1 MTRRIAS
8 AILRTVW
15 ATLIAGGFV
24 AYLTTRSL
32 LLADLDNSL
41 VDRARALPALS
52 GEVEANP
59 RLEESSGDRYV
70 IYNRLQQ
77 TVGRLPPSDV
87 GIPQP
92 AVLDAG
98 FARLGDGKRVRRLK
112 LKFTPRDGGEPVTV
126 VYSGSAE
133 RFDQVLTRL
142 AVALAVFGLFAGGAA
157 AAVAV
162 AASRSA
168 LRPLRETTDAI
179 TAIDERRLDQR
190 IATDT
195 LPSELR
201 PVADR
206 LNEML
211 ERLQDAFTQRKQF
224 LADASHELRT
234 PVAALVTT
242 LEVALRRPRGAA
254 ELTET
259 LHTCLSDARM
269 MRQLVQTLLEHA
281 RSDSAALQEPPEP
294 FDATVLMN
302 QCADVADGL
311 AAERQVTVVRSVPPG
326 LTVNSEPARVRAI
339 VMNLLG
345 NAVEYNHPGGN
356 VELRAEPDGSDL
368 LLSVRDTGIG
378 IAPEHLPNVLQPFYR
393 ASRTRSDGQDSFE
406 GQHMGLGLFLV
417 DSHLKAL
424 GGECRIESTLGEG
437 TTVHIRLPG
446 VIVSDPA
453 LLEASG
459 V

>member
-15 ATLIAGGFV
+15 ATLIAGGII

-32 LLADLDNSL
+32 LLADLDDSL

-52 GEVEANP
+52 GQVEANP
-59 RLEESSGDRYV
+59 RLEESAGDRYV
-70 IYNRLQQ
+70 IYNRLGQ
-77 TVGRLPPSDV
+77 TVGRLPASQS

-92 AVLDAG
+92 VVLKAG
-98 FARLGDGKRVRRLK
+98 FANLGDGKRVRRLE
-112 LKFTPRDGGEPVTV
+112 LKFTPRDGGASVIV

-133 RFDQVLTRL
+133 RFDQVLSRL
-142 AVALAVFGLFAGGAA
+142 AVALTAFGLFAGAAA

-168 LRPLRETTDAI
+168 LRPLRETTEAI

-190 IATDT
+190 IDADA

-201 PVADR
+201 PMAGR

-211 ERLQDAFTQRKQF
+211 ERLQSAFAQRKQF

-254 ELTET
+254 ELAET
-259 LHTCLSDARM
+259 MQICLSDARM
-269 MRQLVQTLLEHA
+269 LRQLVQTLLEHA
-281 RSDSAALQEPPEP
+281 RCDSAALQDAPEP
-294 FDATVLMN
+294 FDAAVLLN

-311 AAERQVTVVRSVPPG
+311 AAACEVTVVRSMPPA
-326 LTVNSEPARVRAI
+326 LAINSEPPRIRAI

-345 NAVEYNHPGGN
+345 NGVEYNRPGGQ
-356 VELRAEPDGSDL
+356 VELRARMDDSDL
-368 LLSVRDTGIG
+368 ILSVRDTGVG
-378 IAPEHLPNVLQPFYR
+378 IAPEHLANVFQPFYR
-393 ASRTRSDGQDSFE
+393 SSKARNDGHESAE
-406 GQHMGLGLFLV
+406 RQHMGLGLFLV
-417 DSHLKAL
+417 ESHVKAL
-424 GGECRIESTLGEG
+424 GGECQIESKLGEG
-437 TTVHIRLPG
+437 TTVTVRLPA
-446 VIVSDPA
+446 VVTLDNA
-453 LLEASG
+453 VLEASG